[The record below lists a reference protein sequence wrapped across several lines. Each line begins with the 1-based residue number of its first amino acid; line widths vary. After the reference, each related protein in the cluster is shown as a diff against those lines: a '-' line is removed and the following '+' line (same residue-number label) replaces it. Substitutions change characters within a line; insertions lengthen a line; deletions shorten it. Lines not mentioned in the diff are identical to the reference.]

1 MFDLSHWQEFWKAS
15 GNFFQSQW
23 SKILFYCGDDE
34 FNLFVYGTTILTLVV
49 YWTVGTL
56 YLLLDVFNR
65 PQFLRKYKV
74 QPGTNEPVELHRL
87 GPVFGRVIFNQICLG
102 IPTLMVGYK
111 AIKYVNWVQPVH
123 ILPNLP
129 RVLTEVVCFILAE
142 EVAFYYS
149 HRLLHH
155 RSIYKHIHKMHHQ
168 WTAPIALAGLYCH
181 PVEYIFS
188 NILPPVMSMVLISS
202 HQATSWLMVT
212 LAVLNVLN
220 THSGYNF
227 LEFLSLV
234 ESHDFHHLKFTECYG
249 VLGIMDYLHGTD
261 RLFRAS
267 RRKASSL
274 KPEPLDS
281 QFPDKPK
288 QNKSQ

>member
-1 MFDLSHWQEFWKAS
+1 
-15 GNFFQSQW
+15 
-23 SKILFYCGDDE
+23 
-34 FNLFVYGTTILTLVV
+34 
-49 YWTVGTL
+49 
-56 YLLLDVFNR
+56 
-65 PQFLRKYKV
+65 
-74 QPGTNEPVELHRL
+74 
-87 GPVFGRVIFNQICLG
+87 
-102 IPTLMVGYK
+102 
-111 AIKYVNWVQPVH
+111 
-123 ILPNLP
+123 
-129 RVLTEVVCFILAE
+129 
-142 EVAFYYS
+142 
-149 HRLLHH
+149 
-155 RSIYKHIHKMHHQ
+155 
-168 WTAPIALAGLYCH
+168 
-181 PVEYIFS
+181 
-188 NILPPVMSMVLISS
+188 MVLISS